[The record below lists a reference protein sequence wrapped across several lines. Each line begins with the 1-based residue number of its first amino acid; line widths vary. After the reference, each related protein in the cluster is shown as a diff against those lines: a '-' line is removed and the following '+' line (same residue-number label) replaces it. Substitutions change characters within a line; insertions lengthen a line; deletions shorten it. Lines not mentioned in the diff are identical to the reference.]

1 LRVLAELVMRGRIQA
16 CSIAFI
22 GFAFPFISSAII
34 GLVTLRKGSLEGFI
48 VMLWAIL
55 PVLLSYFFSENNPY
69 LAVVSGVLV
78 LTSLLVAV
86 VLRMVSLWDLT
97 LMAVV
102 LISVILTLMSGLFFK
117 SEFADFVEWVE
128 EVIELSAA
136 GGDVLVLIAMGVA
149 LNALLGLIIA
159 RWWQA
164 LLYNQGGFQKEFHS
178 LKLNRSVGA
187 GCLILALIGMVSNNS
202 FGVWL
207 KLASIPL
214 LICGIAFV
222 HFTVKVLGLNKFWLF
237 LMYVSMLFGTMSFI
251 LTGVG
256 AADSFLNLRERLTK
270 R

>member
-1 LRVLAELVMRGRIQA
+1 MRALAELVMRGRMQA

-22 GFAFPFISSAII
+22 GFAFPFVSSAVI

-69 LAVVSGVLV
+69 LAVVSGILV

-86 VLRMVSLWDLT
+86 VLRMVSLWDWT

-102 LISVILTLMSGLFFK
+102 LISVFLTLMSGLFFK
-117 SEFADFVEWVE
+117 SELADFVQWVE
-128 EVIELSAA
+128 EVFELSSA
-136 GGDVLVLIAMGVA
+136 GDVLVLVTMGVA
-149 LNALLGLIIA
+149 INALLGLMIA

-178 LKLNRSVGA
+178 LKLDKSVGA
-187 GCLILALIGMVSNNS
+187 ACLVLALIGLVSNNS

-222 HFTVKVLGLNKFWLF
+222 HFTVKFLSLNKFWLF

-251 LTGVG
+251 LAGVG

>member
-1 LRVLAELVMRGRIQA
+1 
-16 CSIAFI
+16 
-22 GFAFPFISSAII
+22 
-34 GLVTLRKGSLEGFI
+34 
-48 VMLWAIL
+48 
-55 PVLLSYFFSENNPY
+55 
-69 LAVVSGVLV
+69 
-78 LTSLLVAV
+78 
-86 VLRMVSLWDLT
+86 
-97 LMAVV
+97 MAVV

-128 EVIELSAA
+128 EVFELSAA